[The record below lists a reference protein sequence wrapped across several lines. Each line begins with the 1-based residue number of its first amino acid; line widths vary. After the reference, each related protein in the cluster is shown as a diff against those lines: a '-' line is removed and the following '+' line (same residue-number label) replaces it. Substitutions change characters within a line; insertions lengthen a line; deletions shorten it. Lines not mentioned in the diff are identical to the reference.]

1 MGVWFKSSQSEL
13 PDSNS
18 GNSNPHRFL
27 CLGLSENPSQRWKT
41 AKSSQIMPN
50 SCDWTME
57 NFFFFLHFRRSV
69 VVVQSFIHA

>member
-57 NFFFFLHFRRSV
+57 NFFFFFT
-69 VVVQSFIHA
+69 F